1 MSQRRSLAIIFLII
15 FVNLIG
21 FGIVIPLLPFYGES
35 MGATELQIGLLFASY
50 SICQILA
57 SPVLGSLSDRIGR
70 RPVLLFS
77 LLGTVVSFA
86 MLGTA
91 TTLLWL
97 FAARIV
103 DGLSGGNISTARAY
117 ISDITAE
124 KDRSMAYGLIGAAFG
139 LGFVFGPVLG
149 GLLGAVDPTLPAWTA
164 AALAGVAL
172 IATYL
177 WLPET
182 NQRTKEQRMGSRVNP
197 WRAMPGLLRTPVLGR
212 LLMVDFLYWSAFAVY
227 QTTFTLFAARRFD
240 WGYSEVG
247 LVLGYAGLVGAIVQG
262 GVVRIVVKHIG
273 DKRTMVLGLF
283 LAALGFGSAAF
294 AYSWPLFLLAL
305 TPAAIGAGLANP
317 TVIALISQRGRQNES
332 GQVQGVSSALE
343 SLGRVIG
350 PLWGNGLL
358 GFFGEGAAYGSA
370 GLALFFVAILGLGV
384 EEEKEEEIGRV
395 GE

>member
-50 SICQILA
+50 SVCQILA
-57 SPVLGSLSDRIGR
+57 SPILGSLSDRFGR

-91 TTLLWL
+91 TTLFWL

-149 GLLGAVDPTLPAWTA
+149 GLLGAVDPALPAWTA
-164 AALAGVAL
+164 AGLAGVAL

-182 NQRTKEQRMGSRVNP
+182 NQSRGGPRTNP
-197 WRAMPGLLRTPVLGR
+197 RRAMPGRLRTPVLGR

-262 GVVRIVVKHIG
+262 GVVRLVVKRIG

-317 TVIALISQRGRQNES
+317 TVIALISQRGRQVES
-332 GQVQGVSSALE
+332 GQVQGVASALE

-370 GLALFFVAILGLGV
+370 GLALFFVALLGLGV
-384 EEEKEEEIGRV
+384 KEEEEERESERV
-395 GE
+395 GD